1 MVDNVDFGC
10 DINSSWEANPQGDF
24 LTVFGVDNAI
34 QAVYN
39 RLMTKLNELNAFGYI
54 NYGNQS
60 DEVIGSTDIEV
71 GKQLIILYT
80 TVCLLQEPRVQDINS
95 IDVSYTLNGFECNVN
110 VQLIGEDTPT
120 NIIFTKGG

>member
-1 MVDNVDFGC
+1 MTDNVDFGA
-10 DINSSWEANPQGDF
+10 DIDSSWSPSPQGDF
-24 LTVFGVDNAI
+24 KTVSGVDNAF

-39 RLMTKLNELNAFGYI
+39 RLMTKVGELNAFGYI

-95 IDVSYTLNGFECNVN
+95 IDVSYTLNSFECNVN
-110 VQLIGEDTPT
+110 IQLIGEDTPT